1 MVYQPSSALRAFSF
15 FAVLVASVTL
25 HAADSIRITPLVRED
40 RVLISCDLPN
50 AFTEEVRA
58 AIESGLRTTFTYTV
72 ELRMEVPAW
81 VDRTI
86 ESVVVSNSDQYDNL
100 TRRHSL
106 LRTIDG
112 RVEEALVTEDSTV
125 VPRFMTT
132 LNRLPLFR
140 TSKLEPNREYYVVV
154 RVKARPHGG
163 SMFGWVSN
171 TSAMAKFTFLR

>member
-1 MVYQPSSALRAFSF
+1 MRRRPEDARRAWS
-15 FAVLVASVTL
+15 LVAVVAASVAL
-25 HAADSIRITPLVRED
+25 YAADTIRITPLVRDD

-50 AFTEEVRA
+50 AFNDEVRA
-58 AIESGLRTTFTYTV
+58 AIASGLRTTFTYTV
-72 ELRMEVPAW
+72 DLRMEVPAW

-86 ESVVVSNSDQYDNL
+86 DTAVVSNSDQYDNL

-112 RVEEALVTEDSTV
+112 RVEEALVTEDASL

-132 LNRLPLFR
+132 LDRLPLFR
-140 TSKLEPNREYYVVV
+140 TSRLEPNREYYVEV

-163 SMFGWVSN
+163 SVFGWVSAA
-171 TSAMAKFTFLR
+171 SAHAKFTFLR